1 MCILRSPE
9 SEAAG
14 LSARKP
20 NTAHIEKWK
29 GGEKKKEKK
38 ITVSKTVGI
47 ADVAAG

>member
-29 GGEKKKEKK
+29 GGEKKNQIIIKK
-38 ITVSKTVGI
+38 KKSQYLRQ
-47 ADVAAG
+47 